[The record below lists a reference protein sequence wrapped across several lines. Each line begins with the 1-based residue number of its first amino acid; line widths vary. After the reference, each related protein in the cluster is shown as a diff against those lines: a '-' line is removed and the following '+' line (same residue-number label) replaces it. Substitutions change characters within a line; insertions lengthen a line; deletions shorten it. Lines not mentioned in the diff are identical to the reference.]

1 MKFDPI
7 RRVSSWDR
15 MRATEALQRQPSW
28 RIGALTTT
36 LVIPILAI
44 LTMIRKG
51 PAPTAETALDDPG
64 VSLARPSVAHR
75 NLLCRQNLTSSESTA
90 VESVEQTL
98 KQWSQHIRFETQRH
112 LYRFHRNPAEFE
124 NSGGFFRLLMMA
136 VVLAEDYGV
145 HYDTARRAG
154 PEQTRIDDGFFANP
168 DLVFLTGL
176 LGPERSGT
184 CSSLPVLYVAIGRE
198 LGYPLK
204 LVTTKGHLFVRW
216 EGEGERFN
224 VETAGQG
231 LNRFSDDYYRHWPFE
246 ITKEEELAEGYLQSL
261 TPEGEFAVFLSIR
274 GMCLREQG
282 RWAEAAEA
290 FRDAVKFAPG
300 CRSYKSMLATLEQQ
314 AHQTQSASA
323 PITPSQPPQPITK
336 L

>member
-1 MKFDPI
+1 
-7 RRVSSWDR
+7 
-15 MRATEALQRQPSW
+15 MRTTDQLYRQPSW
-28 RIGALTTT
+28 CIGGLAT
-36 LVIPILAI
+36 VAVVAI
-44 LTMIRKG
+44 LVTLWMISNG
-51 PAPTAETALDDPG
+51 SVPPAETALREPG
-64 VSLARPSVAHR
+64 VSLSRLSTMQR
-75 NLLCRQNLTSSESTA
+75 NLICRQNLTSSETPTA
-90 VESVEQTL
+90 ESLERTL
-98 KQWSQHIRFETQRH
+98 KEWSQHIRSETQRH
-112 LYRFHRNPAEFE
+112 LYRFQRNPAEFE
-124 NSGGFFRLLMMA
+124 GSPGFFRLLIMA

-145 HYDTARRAG
+145 HYDLARRAG
-154 PEQTRIDDGFFANP
+154 PEQTRTDDGFFANP
-168 DLVFLTGL
+168 DQVFLTGL

-231 LNRFSDDYYRHWPFE
+231 LNRFSDDYYRNWPFE
-246 ITKEEELAEGYLQSL
+246 ITQKEELAENYLQSL

-282 RWAEAAEA
+282 RWTEAAES
-290 FRDAVKFAPG
+290 FRAALKLAPG
-300 CRSYKSMLATLEQQ
+300 CCSYKSMLATLEQQ
-314 AHQTQSASA
+314 AARTQSADAHTAS
-323 PITPSQPPQPITK
+323 SQPPQPITK